1 MDLSEDLM
9 IKSLDEIIRRAAL
22 RFDQGAVNVSI
33 LREGG
38 RDQLIA
44 RENLAREAAALD
56 ALKIQRARYDKN
68 ANLTERKPT
77 K

>member
-9 IKSLDEIIRRAAL
+9 IKSLDEIIRRATL
-22 RFDQGAVNVSI
+22 RFDQGAVNVRI

-44 RENLAREAAALD
+44 KENLAREAAALD

-68 ANLTERKPT
+68 GNLTDRKPT